1 MVMNFIGAVVSA
13 LFFVIAVYVWFCVGI
28 KKHKAV
34 SLLSSLLIL
43 VSTLFFAHSLN
54 EREVFNGGNL
64 NTSFL
69 GGNDEIHL
77 RVLSSDNKT
86 RVFVVRSAQNKKNI
100 FTFVHPTWEEM
111 PPHLMVNK
119 EDKRPRRP
127 TSHQSKWVT
136 TLTQA
141 LYQLRH
147 LSTKIFS
154 WSVRFLLH

>member
-1 MVMNFIGAVVSA
+1 MNFIGAVVSA

-119 EDKRPRRP
+119 EDRPRRL
-127 TSHQSKWVT
+127 TSHQAKWLT
-136 TLTQA
+136 MLTQIPR
-141 LYQLRH
+141 QLRRFG
-147 LSTKIFS
+147 TKIFS
-154 WSVRFLLH
+154 WSVRFLLHRSA